1 MSRMVVGKTI
11 LVMLLSVTFIVSAST
26 TSVFADT
33 RYVSDRLIISVRDGQ
48 NQDAAVL
55 GYIETGTPV
64 DILEEKEDLLKI
76 RTEDGIEGW
85 VRAQYIVSEKP
96 KALIIE
102 NLKNEIMSL
111 NKEFENLKNG
121 QASASNTLSKTKKM
135 YLKKIEELEEE
146 VNVNQKF
153 AAKAKSDFIQ
163 LDKKYTNLLKHSKNT
178 EELISQVDKLK
189 KLNAELDTEVKSL
202 RKDQKNPLKSNRIQS
217 FIAGAG
223 VLLFGFILGGSARKK
238 KRSRFI

>member
-11 LVMLLSVTFIVSAST
+11 LVMLLSVAFIVSAST

-96 KALIIE
+96 KALIIV

-135 YLKKIEELEEE
+135 YQKKIEELEEE

-189 KLNAELDTEVKSL
+189 KLNAELNTEVKSL

>member
-1 MSRMVVGKTI
+1 MSRMLTGKTL
-11 LVMLLSVTFIVSAST
+11 LVMLLSVAFMVSAST

-48 NQDAAVL
+48 IQNAAVL
-55 GYIETGTPV
+55 GYIETGAPV
-64 DILEEKEDLLKI
+64 DILEEKEDFLKI
-76 RTEDGIEGW
+76 RTADGIEGW
-85 VRAQYIVSEKP
+85 VRAQYIVAEQP

-102 NLKNEIMSL
+102 NLKNKITAL
-111 NKEFENLKNG
+111 NKELENLKNG
-121 QASASNTLSKTKKM
+121 QDSTSNMLSKTKKM
-135 YLKKIEELEEE
+135 YQKKIEELEEE
-146 VNVNQKF
+146 VNINQKF

-189 KLNAELDTEVKSL
+189 KLNAELNTEVKSL
-202 RKDQKNPLKSNRIQS
+202 RKDRKNPLKSNRIQS

-223 VLLFGFILGGSARKK
+223 VLLFGFILGGSAKKK

>member
-11 LVMLLSVTFIVSAST
+11 LVMLLSVAFIVSAST

-33 RYVSDRLIISVRDGQ
+33 RYVSDRLIISVRDGL

-64 DILEEKEDLLKI
+64 DVLEEKEDFLKI
-76 RTEDGIEGW
+76 KTEDGIEGW

-102 NLKNEIMSL
+102 DLKNDIKAL
-111 NKEFENLKNG
+111 NEEFENLKNG
-121 QASASNTLSKTKKM
+121 QGSDSTTLLKTKKM
-135 YLKKIEELEEE
+135 YQDKIQELEKE
-146 VNVNQKF
+146 VDINQKF

-163 LDKKYTNLLKHSKNT
+163 LDKKYTNLLNHSKNA
-178 EELISQVDKLK
+178 EELISQVDELK
-189 KLNAELDTEVKSL
+189 KLNAELNTEVKSL
-202 RKDQKNPLKSNRIQS
+202 RKNRKNPLKSNRIQL

-238 KRSRFI
+238 KRTRFI

>member
-1 MSRMVVGKTI
+1 MSRMIVEKTL
-11 LVMLLSVTFIVSAST
+11 LVMLFVVAFIVSAST
-26 TSVFADT
+26 ASVFADT

-55 GYIETGTPV
+55 GYIETAAPV
-64 DILEEKEDLLKI
+64 EILKEKEDFLKI

-102 NLKNEIMSL
+102 NLKNEIRAL

-121 QASASNTLSKTKKM
+121 QDSASNTLSKTKKM
-135 YLKKIEELEEE
+135 YQEKIKALEEE
-146 VNVNQKF
+146 TNINQKF

-163 LDKKYTNLLKHSKNT
+163 LNKKYTNLLKHSKNT

-189 KLNAELDTEVKSL
+189 KLNAELNTEVKSL
-202 RKDQKNPLKSNRIQS
+202 RKDRKNPLKSNRIQS

-223 VLLFGFILGGSARKK
+223 VLLFGFILGGSAKKK

>member
-1 MSRMVVGKTI
+1 MSQMVVRKTI
-11 LVMLLSVTFIVSAST
+11 LVVLLIVTFIVSSSIN
-26 TSVFADT
+26 SVFADT

-48 NQDAAVL
+48 NQNAAVL
-55 GYIETGTPV
+55 GYIETGAPL
-64 DILEEKEDLLKI
+64 DILEEKEDLLRI

-85 VRAQYIVSEKP
+85 VRAQYIISEKP
-96 KALIIE
+96 KVLIIE
-102 NLKNEIMSL
+102 NLKNEITAL
-111 NKEFENLKNG
+111 KKEIETSKNE
-121 QASASNTLSKTKKM
+121 QDSASNTLSKTKKM
-135 YLKKIEELEEE
+135 YQEEIEELKEE
-146 VNVNQKF
+146 VNINQKF

-163 LDKKYTNLLKHSKNT
+163 LNKKHTNLLRHSKNT
-178 EELISQVDKLK
+178 EGLIGEVEKLK
-189 KLNAELDTEVKSL
+189 KLNAELNTEVKSL

>member
-1 MSRMVVGKTI
+1 MSRMIVEKTL
-11 LVMLLSVTFIVSAST
+11 LVMLFVVAFIVSAST
-26 TSVFADT
+26 ASVFADT

-55 GYIETGTPV
+55 GYIETAAPV
-64 DILEEKEDLLKI
+64 EILEEKEDFLKI

-102 NLKNEIMSL
+102 NLKNEIRAL

-121 QASASNTLSKTKKM
+121 QDSASNTLSKTKKM
-135 YLKKIEELEEE
+135 YQEKIKALEEE
-146 VNVNQKF
+146 TNINQKF

-163 LDKKYTNLLKHSKNT
+163 LNKKYTNLLKHSKNT
-178 EELISQVDKLK
+178 EELISQVDTLK
-189 KLNAELDTEVKSL
+189 KLNAELNTEVKSL
-202 RKDQKNPLKSNRIQS
+202 RKDRKNPLKSNRIQS

-223 VLLFGFILGGSARKK
+223 VLLFGFILGGSAKKK

>member
-11 LVMLLSVTFIVSAST
+11 LMMLLSVTFIVSAST

-135 YLKKIEELEEE
+135 YLNKIEELEEE

-189 KLNAELDTEVKSL
+189 KLNAELNTEVKSL